1 MSVKRKDDN
10 GEILL
15 EVSKSTGRRREM
27 KLKRGVDGDNK
38 QRLFKVM
45 CSMRLIVIVFGD
57 VKEDGG

>member
-1 MSVKRKDDN
+1 MRVKRKEDN
-10 GEILL
+10 GERLL
-15 EVSKSTGRRREM
+15 EVSKSTGRRWEM